1 MAQSTSTDE
10 VASES
15 VAKTAES
22 SKARC
27 STALEAPKASAAC
40 ASQSCS
46 TVSVFPSQSSSGQT
60 ISNSVDVSKMSLQPQ
75 ALDVSASSSLSIEHP
90 SSSPP
95 SQFSG
100 ISKLYWSLVRD
111 GALPSGF
118 IREFESLAPV
128 LVESADRIQRKV
140 LSVDD
145 VQHAV
150 LIHEMKVNIQRG
162 QFLEKL
168 TWTNSSL
175 LRQSNLAGF
184 MQDSSLLDLK
194 VQVLATMQ
202 KAPNAPGGSW
212 SSQTPCEARR
222 PPWASFWERNL
233 EVFRCWEAD

>member
-1 MAQSTSTDE
+1 MQELFSVGDSLSVAQSTSTVE
-10 VASES
+10 VSSES
-15 VAKTAES
+15 GVKTAES
-22 SKARC
+22 SKARR
-27 STALEAPKASAAC
+27 SIALEAPKASVAS
-40 ASQSCS
+40 ASQCCS

-60 ISNSVDVSKMSLQPQ
+60 ISNSADVSKMSLQPQ

-90 SSSPP
+90 SASPP

-150 LIHEMKVNIQRG
+150 LIHEMKLNIQRE
-162 QFLEKL
+162 QFLEK
-168 TWTNSSL
+168 
-175 LRQSNLAGF
+175 AH
-184 MQDSSLLDLK
+184 LDQFIIAAA
-194 VQVLATMQ
+194 VQT
-202 KAPNAPGGSW
+202 
-212 SSQTPCEARR
+212 SQVSCKIP
-222 PPWASFWERNL
+222 
-233 EVFRCWEAD
+233 VFSV